1 MAKFTRRQWLKG
13 SLALGGVAAFAASYH
28 EVARKTVAGLLDGSA
43 GKLTLDPISANALPP
58 EGRVGPQWQ
67 ANPQQAVSM
76 TQCFGCWTLCGLRVR
91 VDTQQNKILR
101 IAGNP
106 YHPLSHDHH
115 FPYQLPLSEALQR
128 LGGEQGME
136 GRSTAC
142 ARGAT
147 LLEGVDSPYR
157 ITEPMK
163 RVGPRGSGKWQRISF
178 EQLVAEVTEGGDL
191 FGEGPVEGL
200 RAIRD
205 LVTPIDAKQ
214 PSLGPK
220 ANQLLVTNAG
230 DDGRDAFIQRFA
242 NQAFGTKN
250 LGSHGAYCGLAY
262 RAGSGA
268 LMGDLDKNAHV
279 KPDWDHLRFALFLGT
294 SPAQSGNPFKRQGR
308 QLANARQR
316 DDFNYVVVAPA
327 LPLTTTL
334 ANQHNRWVPVLPG
347 SDAALAMGMIRW
359 IIEQNRFNH
368 GYLSLPGESAMQ
380 AAGERSWTNASHL
393 VIMTPTHP
401 LCGQFLRASH
411 LSGESVAEGEESQVL
426 VQVTPDAALQPATST
441 LQAEL
446 FVTREV
452 TLHDGQ
458 SVQVQSGM
466 SCLQQAAARFSLSEY
481 SQQCGVPEATMIG
494 LAREFTAYQRQAAVI
509 SHGGMMGG
517 NGFYTTWA
525 VMMLNALIGNLNLK
539 GGVSVGGGK
548 FDGFAD
554 GPRYQLATFDG
565 MVKPK
570 GLPLSRSKQPYE
582 QSAEY
587 QQKIQQGQSGYPARG
602 PWYPF
607 VGGQLTEQLAPALAG
622 YPYPLKAW
630 ISHMT
635 NPLYGVAG
643 LRNLIEEKL
652 RDPRHLPLFIAID
665 AFMNET
671 TALADYIVP
680 DTHNFES
687 WGFSAPW
694 AGVLVKAS
702 TARWPV
708 VGSRTTRT
716 AQGEPVA
723 MESFL
728 IAVAKTLQLPGF
740 GANAMQDSAGNH
752 WPLERAEDYYLRA
765 AANIAYG
772 GEKPLPA
779 AADDELKLTGVDRLW
794 PALQRSLQADEQRRV
809 AYLLARGGRFA
820 PYEKSWNGDATGP
833 QWKKPLQIWNENVA
847 KHHHAIT
854 GERYSGCP
862 TWYPPRLADGSDVFQ
877 HYPAAEWPLRLM
889 SFKSHLM
896 SSSTA
901 MIERLRAVKP
911 TNLVAINP
919 VDASRYGIQQGDIVQ
934 LMTPGGQMEVQV
946 SLLDGVM
953 PGVVAIEHGYGHR
966 EMGARTH
973 LLDGEMMASDPR
985 IGQGSNLNDLGF
997 TDPTREI
1004 PNTWLDWVSGAA
1016 VRQGL
1021 PAKLALIR

>member
-1 MAKFTRRQWLKG
+1 MAKSTRRQWLKG
-13 SLALGGVAAFAASYH
+13 SLALGGVVAFGASYH
-28 EVARKTVAGLLDGSA
+28 AVARKTLAGLVDGSA
-43 GKLTLDPISANALPP
+43 GKLTLDPISGNALPT

-115 FPYQLPLSEALQR
+115 FPYQLPVGEALQR
-128 LGGEQGME
+128 LGGEQGMT

-205 LVTPIDAKQ
+205 LDTPIDAKR

-242 NQAFGTKN
+242 HQAFGTKN

-279 KPDWDHLRFALFLGT
+279 KPDWDNVRFALFLGT

-347 SDAALAMGMIRW
+347 TDAALAMGIICW
-359 IIEQNRFNH
+359 IIEQHRFNH
-368 GYLSLPGESAMQ
+368 AYLVIPGEMAMQ

-393 VIMTPTHP
+393 VITTETHP
-401 LCGQFLRASH
+401 LAGQFLRANM
-411 LSGESVAEGEESQVL
+411 LSGEPVAEGEESPVL
-426 VQVTPDAALQPATST
+426 AQAIDGALQPAAQM

-446 FVTREV
+446 FVTQDV

-458 SVQVQSGM
+458 KVQVQSGM
-466 SCLQQAAARFSLSEY
+466 TCLQQAAARFTLAEY
-481 SQQCGVPEATMIG
+481 SQQCGVPEATIIC

-525 VMMLNALIGNLNLK
+525 VMMLNAMIGNLNLK

-554 GPRYQLATFDG
+554 GPRYQLATFVG

-582 QSAEY
+582 KSEEY

-622 YPYPLKAW
+622 YPYRLKAW

-643 LRNLIEEKL
+643 LRNLIEERL
-652 RDPRHLPLFIAID
+652 QDPRQLPLFIAID

-708 VGSRTTRT
+708 VESRTART

-728 IAVAKTLQLPGF
+728 IAVAKAMKLPGF
-740 GANAMQDSAGNH
+740 GANAMQDSEGNS
-752 WPLERAEDYYLRA
+752 LSLDRAEDYYLRA

-779 AADDELKLTGVDRLW
+779 AVDDELRLTGVDRLW
-794 PALQRSLQADEQRRV
+794 PALQRSLYQDEQRRV

-877 HYPAAEWPLRLM
+877 HYPVTDWPLRLM

-901 MIERLRAVKP
+901 MIERLRAVKS

-919 VDASRYGIQQGDIVQ
+919 QDAQRNGIQHGDIVR

-966 EMGARTH
+966 EMGTRAHT
-973 LLDGEMMASDPR
+973 LDGVVMASDPR
-985 IGQGSNLNDLGF
+985 IGQGTNLNDLGF
-997 TDPTREI
+997 TDPTREV

-1021 PAKLALIR
+1021 PAKLQRIS

>member
-1 MAKFTRRQWLKG
+1 MAKSTRRQWLKG
-13 SLALGGVAAFAASYH
+13 SLALGGVVAFGASYH
-28 EVARKTVAGLLDGSA
+28 AVARKTLAGLVDGSA
-43 GKLTLDPISANALPP
+43 GKLTLDTISGNALPT

-115 FPYQLPLSEALQR
+115 FPYQLPIGEALQR
-128 LGGEQGME
+128 LGGEQGMT

-163 RVGPRGSGKWQRISF
+163 RAGPRGSGKWQRISF

-205 LVTPIDAKQ
+205 LDTPIDAKQ

-242 NQAFGTKN
+242 HQAFGTKN

-279 KPDWDHLRFALFLGT
+279 KPDWDNVRFALFLGT

-347 SDAALAMGMIRW
+347 TDAALAMGIIRW
-359 IIEQNRFNH
+359 IIEQQRFNH
-368 GYLSLPGESAMQ
+368 AYLAIPGEMAMQ

-393 VIMTPTHP
+393 VITTETHP
-401 LCGQFLRASH
+401 LAGQFLRANM
-411 LSGESVAEGEESQVL
+411 LSGEPVAEGEESPVL
-426 VQVTPDAALQPATST
+426 AQAIDGALQPAAQM

-446 FVTREV
+446 FVTQDV

-458 SVQVQSGM
+458 KVQVQSGM
-466 SCLQQAAARFSLSEY
+466 TCLQQAAARFTLAEY
-481 SQQCGVPEATMIG
+481 SQQCGVPEATIIC

-525 VMMLNALIGNLNLK
+525 VMMLNAMIGNLNLK

-554 GPRYQLATFDG
+554 GPRYQLATFVG

-582 QSAEY
+582 KSEEY

-622 YPYPLKAW
+622 YPYRLKAW

-643 LRNLIEEKL
+643 LRNLIEERL
-652 RDPRHLPLFIAID
+652 QDPRQLPLFIAID

-708 VGSRTTRT
+708 VESRTART

-728 IAVAKTLQLPGF
+728 IAVAKAMKLPGF
-740 GANAMQDSAGNH
+740 GANAMQDSEGNS
-752 WPLERAEDYYLRA
+752 LSLDRAEDYYLRA

-779 AADDELKLTGVDRLW
+779 AVDDELRLTGVDRLW
-794 PALQRSLQADEQRRV
+794 PALQRSLYQDEQRRV

-877 HYPAAEWPLRLM
+877 YYPVTDWPLRLM

-901 MIERLRAVKP
+901 MIERLRAVKS

-919 VDASRYGIQQGDIVQ
+919 QDAQRNGIQHGDIVR

-966 EMGARTH
+966 EMGTRAHT
-973 LLDGEMMASDPR
+973 LDGVVMASDPR
-985 IGQGSNLNDLGF
+985 IGQGTNLNDLGF
-997 TDPTREI
+997 TDPTREV

-1021 PAKLALIR
+1021 PAKLQRIS

>member
-1 MAKFTRRQWLKG
+1 MAKSTRRQWLKG
-13 SLALGGVAAFAASYH
+13 SLALGGVVAFGASYH
-28 EVARKTVAGLLDGSA
+28 AVARKTLAGLVDGSA
-43 GKLTLDPISANALPP
+43 GKLTLDPISGNALPT

-115 FPYQLPLSEALQR
+115 FPYQLPVGEALQR
-128 LGGEQGME
+128 LGGEQGMT

-163 RVGPRGSGKWQRISF
+163 RAGPRGSGKWQRISF

-205 LVTPIDAKQ
+205 LDTPIDAKQ

-242 NQAFGTKN
+242 HQAFGTKN

-279 KPDWDHLRFALFLGT
+279 KPDWDNVRFALFLGT

-347 SDAALAMGMIRW
+347 TDAALAMGIIRW
-359 IIEQNRFNH
+359 IIEQQRFNH
-368 GYLSLPGESAMQ
+368 AYLAIPGEMAMQ

-393 VIMTPTHP
+393 VITTETHP
-401 LCGQFLRASH
+401 LAGQFLRANM
-411 LSGESVAEGEESQVL
+411 LSGEPVAEGEESPVL
-426 VQVTPDAALQPATST
+426 AQAIDGALQPAAQM

-446 FVTREV
+446 FVTQDV

-458 SVQVQSGM
+458 KVQVQSGM
-466 SCLQQAAARFSLSEY
+466 TCLQQAAARFTLAEY
-481 SQQCGVPEATMIG
+481 SQQCGVPEATIIC

-525 VMMLNALIGNLNLK
+525 VMMLNAMIGNLNLK

-554 GPRYQLATFDG
+554 GPRYQLATFVG

-582 QSAEY
+582 KSEEY

-622 YPYPLKAW
+622 YPYRLKAW

-643 LRNLIEEKL
+643 LRNLIEERL
-652 RDPRHLPLFIAID
+652 QDPRQLPLFIAID

-708 VGSRTTRT
+708 VESRTART

-728 IAVAKTLQLPGF
+728 IAVAKAMKLPGF
-740 GANAMQDSAGNH
+740 GANAMQDSEGNS
-752 WPLERAEDYYLRA
+752 LSLDRAEDYYLRA

-779 AADDELKLTGVDRLW
+779 AVDDELRLTGVDRLW
-794 PALQRSLQADEQRRV
+794 PALQRSLYQDEQRRV

-877 HYPAAEWPLRLM
+877 YYPVTDWPLRLM

-901 MIERLRAVKP
+901 MIERLRAVKS

-919 VDASRYGIQQGDIVQ
+919 QDAQRNGIQHGDIVR

-966 EMGARTH
+966 EMGTRAHT
-973 LLDGEMMASDPR
+973 LDGVVMASDPR
-985 IGQGSNLNDLGF
+985 IGQGTNLNDLGF
-997 TDPTREI
+997 TDPTREV

-1021 PAKLALIR
+1021 PAKLQRIS

>member
-1 MAKFTRRQWLKG
+1 MAKSTRRQWLKG
-13 SLALGGVAAFAASYH
+13 SLALGGVVAFGASYH
-28 EVARKTVAGLLDGSA
+28 AVARKTLAGLVDGSA
-43 GKLTLDPISANALPP
+43 GKLTLDPISGNALPT

-115 FPYQLPLSEALQR
+115 FPYQLPVGEALQR
-128 LGGEQGME
+128 LGGEQGMT

-205 LVTPIDAKQ
+205 LDTPIDAKR

-242 NQAFGTKN
+242 HQAFGTKN

-279 KPDWDHLRFALFLGT
+279 KPDWDNVRFALFLGT

-347 SDAALAMGMIRW
+347 TDAALAMGIICW
-359 IIEQNRFNH
+359 IIEQHRFNH
-368 GYLSLPGESAMQ
+368 AYLVIPGEMAMQ

-393 VIMTPTHP
+393 VITTETHP
-401 LCGQFLRASH
+401 LAGQFLRANM
-411 LSGESVAEGEESQVL
+411 LSGEPVAEGEESPVL
-426 VQVTPDAALQPATST
+426 AQAIDGALQPAAQM

-446 FVTREV
+446 FVTQDV

-458 SVQVQSGM
+458 KVQVQSGM
-466 SCLQQAAARFSLSEY
+466 TCLQQAAARFTLAEY
-481 SQQCGVPEATMIG
+481 SQQCGVPEATIIC

-525 VMMLNALIGNLNLK
+525 VMMLNAMIGNLNLK

-554 GPRYQLATFDG
+554 GPRYQLATFAG

-582 QSAEY
+582 KSEEY

-622 YPYPLKAW
+622 YPYRLKAW

-643 LRNLIEEKL
+643 LRNLIEERL
-652 RDPRHLPLFIAID
+652 QDPRQLPLFIAID

-708 VGSRTTRT
+708 VESRTART

-728 IAVAKTLQLPGF
+728 IAVAKAMKLPGF
-740 GANAMQDSAGNH
+740 GANAMQDSEGNS
-752 WPLERAEDYYLRA
+752 LSLDRAEDYYLRA

-779 AADDELKLTGVDRLW
+779 AVDDELRLTGVDRLW
-794 PALQRSLQADEQRRV
+794 PALQRSLYQDEQRRV

-862 TWYPPRLADGSDVFQ
+862 TWYPSRLADGSDVFQ
-877 HYPAAEWPLRLM
+877 HYPVTDWPLRLM

-901 MIERLRAVKP
+901 MIERLRAVKS

-919 VDASRYGIQQGDIVQ
+919 QDAQRNGIQHGDIVR

-966 EMGARTH
+966 EMGTRAHT
-973 LLDGEMMASDPR
+973 LDGVVMASDPR
-985 IGQGSNLNDLGF
+985 IGQGTNLNDLGF
-997 TDPTREI
+997 TDPTREV

-1021 PAKLALIR
+1021 PAKLQRIS

>member
-1 MAKFTRRQWLKG
+1 MAKSTRRQWLKG
-13 SLALGGVAAFAASYH
+13 SLALGGVVAFGASYH
-28 EVARKTVAGLLDGSA
+28 AVARKTLTGLVDGSA
-43 GKLTLDPISANALPP
+43 GKLTLAPISGNALPT

-67 ANPQQAVSM
+67 ANSQQAVSM

-106 YHPLSHDHH
+106 YHP
-115 FPYQLPLSEALQR
+115 FPYQLPVGEALQR
-128 LGGEQGME
+128 LGGEQGMA

-205 LVTPIDAKQ
+205 LDTPIDAKQ

-279 KPDWDHLRFALFLGT
+279 KPDWDNVRFALFLGT

-347 SDAALAMGMIRW
+347 TDAALAMGIIRW
-359 IIEQNRFNH
+359 IIEQHRFNH
-368 GYLSLPGESAMQ
+368 AYLAIPGEMAMQ

-393 VIMTPTHP
+393 VITTETHP
-401 LCGQFLRASH
+401 LAGQFLRANM
-411 LSGESVAEGEESQVL
+411 LSGEAVAEGEESPVL
-426 VQVTPDAALQPATST
+426 AQAIDGTLQPADQM

-446 FVTREV
+446 FATQYV

-458 SVQVQSGM
+458 NVQVQSGM
-466 SCLQQAAARFSLSEY
+466 TCLQQAAARFTLAEY
-481 SQQCGVPEATMIG
+481 SQQCGVPEATVIG
-494 LAREFTAYQRQAAVI
+494 LAREFTDYQRQAAVI

-517 NGFYTTWA
+517 NGFYTTRA
-525 VMMLNALIGNLNLK
+525 VMMLNAMIGNLNLK

-554 GPRYQLATFDG
+554 GPCYQLATFVG
-565 MVKPK
+565 MVKTK

-582 QSAEY
+582 KSEEY

-643 LRNLIEEKL
+643 LRNLIEERL
-652 RDPRHLPLFIAID
+652 QDPRQLPLFIAID

-708 VGSRTTRT
+708 VDPRTART

-728 IAVAKTLQLPGF
+728 IAVAKAMKLPGF
-740 GANAMQDSAGNH
+740 GANAMQDSEGNS
-752 WPLERAEDYYLRA
+752 LSLDRAEDYYLRA

-779 AADDELKLTGVDRLW
+779 AVDDELRLTGVDRLW
-794 PALQRSLQADEQRRV
+794 PALQRSLYQDEQRRV

-877 HYPAAEWPLRLM
+877 HYPVTDWPLRLM

-901 MIERLRAVKP
+901 MIERLRAVKS

-919 VDASRYGIQQGDIVQ
+919 QDAQRNGIQHGDIVR

-966 EMGARTH
+966 EMGTRAHT
-973 LLDGEMMASDPR
+973 LDGIVMASDPR
-985 IGQGSNLNDLGF
+985 IGQGTNLNDLGF
-997 TDPTREI
+997 TDPTREVS
-1004 PNTWLDWVSGAA
+1004 NTWLDWVSGAA

-1021 PAKLALIR
+1021 PAKLQRIS

>member
-1 MAKFTRRQWLKG
+1 MAKSTRRQWLKG
-13 SLALGGVAAFAASYH
+13 SLALGGVVAFGASYH
-28 EVARKTVAGLLDGSA
+28 AVARKTLAGLVDGSA
-43 GKLTLDPISANALPP
+43 GKLTLDPISGNALPT

-67 ANPQQAVSM
+67 ANLQQAVSM

-115 FPYQLPLSEALQR
+115 FPYQLPVGEALQR
-128 LGGEQGME
+128 LGGEQGMT

-205 LVTPIDAKQ
+205 LDTPIDAKQ

-242 NQAFGTKN
+242 HQAFGTKN

-279 KPDWDHLRFALFLGT
+279 KPDWDNVRFALFLGT

-347 SDAALAMGMIRW
+347 TDAALAMGIIRW
-359 IIEQNRFNH
+359 IIEQHRFNH
-368 GYLSLPGESAMQ
+368 AYLAIPGGMAMQ

-393 VIMTPTHP
+393 VITTETHP
-401 LCGQFLRASH
+401 LAGQFLRANM
-411 LSGESVAEGEESQVL
+411 LSGEPVAEGEESPVL
-426 VQVTPDAALQPATST
+426 AQAIDGALHPAAQM

-446 FVTREV
+446 FVTQDV

-458 SVQVQSGM
+458 KVQVQSGM
-466 SCLQQAAARFSLSEY
+466 TCLQQAAARFTLAEY
-481 SQQCGVPEATMIG
+481 SQQCGVPEATIIG

-525 VMMLNALIGNLNLK
+525 VMMLNAMIGNLNLK

-554 GPRYQLATFDG
+554 GPRYQLATFAG

-582 QSAEY
+582 KSEEY

-622 YPYPLKAW
+622 YPYRLKAW

-643 LRNLIEEKL
+643 LRNLIEERL
-652 RDPRHLPLFIAID
+652 QDPRQLPLFIAID

-708 VGSRTTRT
+708 VESRTART

-728 IAVAKTLQLPGF
+728 IAVAKAMKLPGF
-740 GANAMQDSAGNH
+740 GANAMQDSEGNS
-752 WPLERAEDYYLRA
+752 LSLDRAEDYYLRV

-779 AADDELKLTGVDRLW
+779 AVDDELRLTGVDRLW
-794 PALQRSLQADEQRRV
+794 PALQRSLYQDEQRRV

-877 HYPAAEWPLRLM
+877 HYPVTDWPLRLM

-901 MIERLRAVKP
+901 MIERLRAVKS

-919 VDASRYGIQQGDIVQ
+919 QDAQRNGIQHGDIVR

-966 EMGARTH
+966 EMGTRAHT
-973 LLDGEMMASDPR
+973 LDGAVMASDPR
-985 IGQGSNLNDLGF
+985 IGQGTNLNDLGF
-997 TDPTREI
+997 TDPTREV
-1004 PNTWLDWVSGAA
+1004 PNTWLDWVSGSA

-1021 PAKLALIR
+1021 PAKLQRIS

>member
-1 MAKFTRRQWLKG
+1 MAKTTRRQWLKG
-13 SLALGGVAAFAASYH
+13 GLALGGLVAFGAGYH
-28 EVARKTVAGLLDGSA
+28 DVVRKTLIGLRDGSA
-43 GKLTLDPISANALPP
+43 GKLTRDPISGNSLTP
-58 EGRVGPQWQ
+58 EGHAGQEWQ
-67 ANPQQAVSM
+67 ATPHQAVSM

-91 VDTQQNKILR
+91 VDTQQNRILR

-115 FPYQLPLSEALQR
+115 FPYGLPVSEALR
-128 LGGEQGME
+128 RMGGEQGLAD
-136 GRSTAC
+136 RSTAC

-147 LLEGVDSPYR
+147 LLEGVTSPYR
-157 ITEPMK
+157 VLEPMK
-163 RVGPRGSGKWQRISF
+163 RVGARGEGKWQRISF
-178 EQLVAEVTEGGDL
+178 EQLVKEVTEGGDL
-191 FGEGPVEGL
+191 FGEGHVDGL

-205 LVTPIDAKQ
+205 LETPIDPAQ

-220 ANQLLVTNAG
+220 ANQLLMTNAG

-242 NQAFGTKN
+242 AKAFGTKN

-279 KPDWDHLRFALFLGT
+279 KPDWDNVRFALFLGT

-347 SDAALAMGMIRW
+347 SDSALVMGMIRW
-359 IIEQNRFNH
+359 IIEQERFNAP
-368 GYLSLPGESAMQ
+368 YLKVPGEAAMT
-380 AAGERSWTNASHL
+380 AAGERSWTNATHL
-393 VIMTPTHP
+393 VIVSPQHP
-401 LCGQFLRASH
+401 LAGQFLRATH
-411 LSGESVAEGEESQVL
+411 LNGEILAKGEESPVL
-426 VQVTPDAALQPATST
+426 VAQSDGALVAAPAAMDAALYVSQS
-441 LQAEL
+441 
-446 FVTREV
+446 V
-452 TLHDGQ
+452 TLADGQ
-458 SVQVQSGM
+458 QVEVQSGL
-466 SCLQQAAARFSLSEY
+466 SLLREAANRFTLEEY
-481 SQQCGVPEATMIG
+481 SQQCGVPVATISG
-494 LAREFTAYQRQAAVI
+494 LAKEFTAYQRQAAVI
-509 SHGGMMGG
+509 SHGGMMSG

-554 GPRYQLATFDG
+554 GPRYQLASFPG
-565 MVKPK
+565 QVKSR
-570 GLPLSRSKQPYE
+570 GLSLSRSKQPYE
-582 QSAEY
+582 KSEEY
-587 QQKIQQGQSGYPARG
+587 QKKLAIGEPPYPAKG

-607 VGGQLTEQLAPALAG
+607 VGGQLTEQLAPALSG

-643 LRNLIEEKL
+643 LRGLVEDKL
-652 RDPRHLPLFIAID
+652 KDPKQLPLFIAID
-665 AFMNET
+665 AFINET

-694 AGVLVKAS
+694 AGVWVKAS

-708 VGSRTTRT
+708 VESRTART
-716 AQGEPVA
+716 ADGQAVA

-728 IAVAKTLQLPGF
+728 IAVAKALALPGF
-740 GANAMQDSAGNH
+740 GENAMQDAQGMGL
-752 WPLERAEDYYLRA
+752 PLDRAEDFYLRA
-765 AANIAYG
+765 AANIAYL
-772 GEKPLPA
+772 GENPVPA
-779 AADDELKLTGVDRLW
+779 AQLDELQLTGVARLL
-794 PALQRSLQADEQRRV
+794 PEIQRSLSPDEQMRV

-833 QWKKPLQIWNENVA
+833 QWKKPLHIWNENVA
-847 KHHHAIT
+847 KHRHAMT

-862 TWYPPRLADGSDVFQ
+862 TFYPPRLADGSSIHQ
-877 HYPAAEWPLRLM
+877 HYPAQNWPFKLM

-896 SSSTA
+896 SSSTP
-901 MIERLRAVKP
+901 MIERLRAVKAS
-911 TNLVAINP
+911 NLVAINP
-919 VDASRYGIQQGDIVQ
+919 QDAKAQGVAHGDWVK
-934 LMTPGGQMEVQV
+934 LETPGGSMKAQLSV
-946 SLLDGVM
+946 LDGVM
-953 PGVVAIEHGYGHR
+953 PGVIAIEHGYGHR
-966 EMGARTH
+966 EMGANLH
-973 LLDGEMMASDPR
+973 QLDGVEMASDSR
-985 IGQGSNLNDLGF
+985 IGAGVNLNDLGF
-997 TDPTREI
+997 TDPTREV

-1021 PAKLALIR
+1021 PAKLTRLG

>member
-1 MAKFTRRQWLKG
+1 
-13 SLALGGVAAFAASYH
+13 
-28 EVARKTVAGLLDGSA
+28 
-43 GKLTLDPISANALPP
+43 
-58 EGRVGPQWQ
+58 
-67 ANPQQAVSM
+67 
-76 TQCFGCWTLCGLRVR
+76 
-91 VDTQQNKILR
+91 
-101 IAGNP
+101 
-106 YHPLSHDHH
+106 
-115 FPYQLPLSEALQR
+115 
-128 LGGEQGME
+128 
-136 GRSTAC
+136 
-142 ARGAT
+142 
-147 LLEGVDSPYR
+147 
-157 ITEPMK
+157 
-163 RVGPRGSGKWQRISF
+163 
-178 EQLVAEVTEGGDL
+178 
-191 FGEGPVEGL
+191 GPVEGL

-205 LVTPIDAKQ
+205 LDTPIDAKQ

-230 DDGRDAFIQRFA
+230 DDGRDTFIQRFA
-242 NQAFGTKN
+242 HQAFGTKN

-279 KPDWDHLRFALFLGT
+279 KPDWDNVRFALFLGT

-347 SDAALAMGMIRW
+347 TDAALAMGIIRW
-359 IIEQNRFNH
+359 IIEQHRFNH
-368 GYLSLPGESAMQ
+368 AYLAIPGEMAMQ

-393 VIMTPTHP
+393 VITTETHP
-401 LCGQFLRASH
+401 LAGQFLRANM
-411 LSGESVAEGEESQVL
+411 LSGEAVAEGEESPVL
-426 VQVTPDAALQPATST
+426 AQAIDGTLQPADQM

-446 FVTREV
+446 FATQDVI
-452 TLHDGQ
+452 LHDGQ
-458 SVQVQSGM
+458 NVQVQSGM
-466 SCLQQAAARFSLSEY
+466 TCLQQAAARFTLAEY
-481 SQQCGVPEATMIG
+481 SQQCGVPEATVIG
-494 LAREFTAYQRQAAVI
+494 LAREFTDYQRQAAVI

-525 VMMLNALIGNLNLK
+525 VMMLNAMIGNLNLK

-554 GPRYQLATFDG
+554 GPCYQLATFVG

-582 QSAEY
+582 KSEEY

-643 LRNLIEEKL
+643 LRNLIEERL
-652 RDPRHLPLFIAID
+652 QDPRQLPLFIAID

-687 WGFSAPW
+687 WGVSAPW

-708 VGSRTTRT
+708 VGPRTART

-728 IAVAKTLQLPGF
+728 IAVAKAMKLPGF
-740 GANAMQDSAGNH
+740 GANAMQDSEGNS
-752 WPLERAEDYYLRA
+752 LSLDRAEDYYLRA

-779 AADDELKLTGVDRLW
+779 AVDDELRLTGVDRLW
-794 PALQRSLQADEQRRV
+794 PALQRSLYQDEQRRV

-877 HYPAAEWPLRLM
+877 HYPVTDWPLRLM

-901 MIERLRAVKP
+901 MIERLRAVKS

-919 VDASRYGIQQGDIVQ
+919 QDAQRNGIQHGDIVR

-966 EMGARTH
+966 EMGTRAHT
-973 LLDGEMMASDPR
+973 LDGIVMASDPR
-985 IGQGSNLNDLGF
+985 IGQGTNLNDLGF
-997 TDPTREI
+997 TDPTREV

-1021 PAKLALIR
+1021 PAKLQRIS

>member
-1 MAKFTRRQWLKG
+1 MAKSTRRQWLKG
-13 SLALGGVAAFAASYH
+13 SLALGGVVAFGASYH
-28 EVARKTVAGLLDGSA
+28 AVARKTLAGLVDGSA
-43 GKLTLDPISANALPP
+43 GKLTLDPISGNALPT

-67 ANPQQAVSM
+67 ANLQQAVSM

-115 FPYQLPLSEALQR
+115 FPYQLPVGEALQR
-128 LGGEQGME
+128 LGGEQGMT

-205 LVTPIDAKQ
+205 LDTPIDAKQ

-279 KPDWDHLRFALFLGT
+279 KPDWDNVRFALFLGT

-347 SDAALAMGMIRW
+347 TDAALAMGIIRW
-359 IIEQNRFNH
+359 IIEQHRFNH
-368 GYLSLPGESAMQ
+368 AYLAIPGEMAMQ

-393 VIMTPTHP
+393 VITTETHP
-401 LCGQFLRASH
+401 LAGQFLRANM
-411 LSGESVAEGEESQVL
+411 LSGESVVEGEESLVL
-426 VQVTPDAALQPATST
+426 AQAIDGTLQPAAQM

-446 FVTREV
+446 FVTQDV

-458 SVQVQSGM
+458 KVQVQSGM
-466 SCLQQAAARFSLSEY
+466 TCLQQAAARFTLAEY
-481 SQQCGVPEATMIG
+481 SQQCSVPEATIIG

-525 VMMLNALIGNLNLK
+525 VMMLNAMIGNLNLK

-554 GPRYQLATFDG
+554 GPRYQLATFVG

-582 QSAEY
+582 KSEEY

-622 YPYPLKAW
+622 YPYRLKAW

-643 LRNLIEEKL
+643 LRNLIEERL
-652 RDPRHLPLFIAID
+652 QDPHQLPLFIAID

-708 VGSRTTRT
+708 VESRTART

-728 IAVAKTLQLPGF
+728 IAVAKAMKLPGF
-740 GANAMQDSAGNH
+740 GANAMQDSEGNS
-752 WPLERAEDYYLRA
+752 LSLDRAEDYYLRA

-779 AADDELKLTGVDRLW
+779 AVDDELRLTGVDRLW
-794 PALQRSLQADEQRRV
+794 PALQRSLYQDEQRRV

-877 HYPAAEWPLRLM
+877 HYPVTDWPLRLM

-901 MIERLRAVKP
+901 MIERLRAVKS

-919 VDASRYGIQQGDIVQ
+919 QDAQRNGIQHGDIVR

-966 EMGARTH
+966 EMGTRAHT
-973 LLDGEMMASDPR
+973 LDGIVMASDPR
-985 IGQGSNLNDLGF
+985 IGQGTNLNDLGF
-997 TDPTREI
+997 TDPTREV

-1021 PAKLALIR
+1021 PAKLQRIS

>member
-1 MAKFTRRQWLKG
+1 
-13 SLALGGVAAFAASYH
+13 
-28 EVARKTVAGLLDGSA
+28 
-43 GKLTLDPISANALPP
+43 
-58 EGRVGPQWQ
+58 
-67 ANPQQAVSM
+67 
-76 TQCFGCWTLCGLRVR
+76 RVR

-115 FPYQLPLSEALQR
+115 FPYQLPVGEALQR
-128 LGGEQGME
+128 LGGEQGMT

-205 LVTPIDAKQ
+205 LDTPIDAKR

-242 NQAFGTKN
+242 HQAFGTKN

-279 KPDWDHLRFALFLGT
+279 KPDWDNVRFALFLGT

-347 SDAALAMGMIRW
+347 TDAALAMGIICW
-359 IIEQNRFNH
+359 IIEQHRFNH
-368 GYLSLPGESAMQ
+368 AYLVIPGEMAMQ

-393 VIMTPTHP
+393 VITTETHP
-401 LCGQFLRASH
+401 LAGQFLRANM
-411 LSGESVAEGEESQVL
+411 LSGEPVAEGEESPVL
-426 VQVTPDAALQPATST
+426 AQAIDGALQPAAQM

-446 FVTREV
+446 FVTQDV

-458 SVQVQSGM
+458 KVQVQSGM
-466 SCLQQAAARFSLSEY
+466 TCLQQAAARFTLAEY
-481 SQQCGVPEATMIG
+481 SQQCGVPEATIIC

-525 VMMLNALIGNLNLK
+525 VMMLNAMIGNLNLK

-554 GPRYQLATFDG
+554 GPRYQLATFAG

-582 QSAEY
+582 KSEEY

-622 YPYPLKAW
+622 YPYRLKAW

-643 LRNLIEEKL
+643 LRNLIEERL
-652 RDPRHLPLFIAID
+652 QDPRQLPLFIAID

-708 VGSRTTRT
+708 VESRTART

-728 IAVAKTLQLPGF
+728 IAVAKAMKLPGF
-740 GANAMQDSAGNH
+740 GANAMQDSEGNS
-752 WPLERAEDYYLRA
+752 LSLDRAEDYYLRA

-779 AADDELKLTGVDRLW
+779 AVDDELRLTGVDRLW
-794 PALQRSLQADEQRRV
+794 PALQRSLYQDEQRRV

-862 TWYPPRLADGSDVFQ
+862 TWYPSRLADGSDVFQ
-877 HYPAAEWPLRLM
+877 HYPVTDWPLRLM

-901 MIERLRAVKP
+901 MIERLRAVKS

-919 VDASRYGIQQGDIVQ
+919 QDAQRNGIQHGDIVR

-966 EMGARTH
+966 EMGTRAHT
-973 LLDGEMMASDPR
+973 LDGVVMASDPR
-985 IGQGSNLNDLGF
+985 IGQGTNLNDLGF
-997 TDPTREI
+997 TDPTREV

-1021 PAKLALIR
+1021 PAKLQRIS

>member
-1 MAKFTRRQWLKG
+1 
-13 SLALGGVAAFAASYH
+13 
-28 EVARKTVAGLLDGSA
+28 
-43 GKLTLDPISANALPP
+43 
-58 EGRVGPQWQ
+58 
-67 ANPQQAVSM
+67 
-76 TQCFGCWTLCGLRVR
+76 
-91 VDTQQNKILR
+91 
-101 IAGNP
+101 
-106 YHPLSHDHH
+106 
-115 FPYQLPLSEALQR
+115 
-128 LGGEQGME
+128 
-136 GRSTAC
+136 
-142 ARGAT
+142 
-147 LLEGVDSPYR
+147 
-157 ITEPMK
+157 
-163 RVGPRGSGKWQRISF
+163 
-178 EQLVAEVTEGGDL
+178 
-191 FGEGPVEGL
+191 
-200 RAIRD
+200 
-205 LVTPIDAKQ
+205 
-214 PSLGPK
+214 
-220 ANQLLVTNAG
+220 
-230 DDGRDAFIQRFA
+230 
-242 NQAFGTKN
+242 
-250 LGSHGAYCGLAY
+250 
-262 RAGSGA
+262 
-268 LMGDLDKNAHV
+268 
-279 KPDWDHLRFALFLGT
+279 
-294 SPAQSGNPFKRQGR
+294 
-308 QLANARQR
+308 
-316 DDFNYVVVAPA
+316 
-327 LPLTTTL
+327 
-334 ANQHNRWVPVLPG
+334 
-347 SDAALAMGMIRW
+347 
-359 IIEQNRFNH
+359 
-368 GYLSLPGESAMQ
+368 
-380 AAGERSWTNASHL
+380 
-393 VIMTPTHP
+393 
-401 LCGQFLRASH
+401 
-411 LSGESVAEGEESQVL
+411 
-426 VQVTPDAALQPATST
+426 
-441 LQAEL
+441 
-446 FVTREV
+446 
-452 TLHDGQ
+452 
-458 SVQVQSGM
+458 
-466 SCLQQAAARFSLSEY
+466 
-481 SQQCGVPEATMIG
+481 
-494 LAREFTAYQRQAAVI
+494 
-509 SHGGMMGG
+509 
-517 NGFYTTWA
+517 
-525 VMMLNALIGNLNLK
+525 MMLNAMIGNLNLK

-554 GPRYQLATFDG
+554 GPCYQLATFVG

-582 QSAEY
+582 KSEEY

-643 LRNLIEEKL
+643 LRNLIEERL
-652 RDPRHLPLFIAID
+652 QDPRQLPLFIAID

-687 WGFSAPW
+687 WGVSAPW

-708 VGSRTTRT
+708 VGPRTART

-728 IAVAKTLQLPGF
+728 IAVAKAMKLPGF
-740 GANAMQDSAGNH
+740 GANAMQDSEGNS
-752 WPLERAEDYYLRA
+752 LSLDRAEDYYLRA

-779 AADDELKLTGVDRLW
+779 AVDDELRLTGVDRLW
-794 PALQRSLQADEQRRV
+794 PALQRSLYQDEQRRV

-877 HYPAAEWPLRLM
+877 HYPVTDWPLRLM

-901 MIERLRAVKP
+901 MIERLRAVKS

-919 VDASRYGIQQGDIVQ
+919 QDAQRNGIQHGDIVR

-966 EMGARTH
+966 EMGTRAHT
-973 LLDGEMMASDPR
+973 LDGIVMASDPR
-985 IGQGSNLNDLGF
+985 IGQGTNLNDLGF
-997 TDPTREI
+997 TDPTREV

-1021 PAKLALIR
+1021 PAKLQRIS

>member
-1 MAKFTRRQWLKG
+1 M
-13 SLALGGVAAFAASYH
+13 
-28 EVARKTVAGLLDGSA
+28 
-43 GKLTLDPISANALPP
+43 
-58 EGRVGPQWQ
+58 
-67 ANPQQAVSM
+67 
-76 TQCFGCWTLCGLRVR
+76 
-91 VDTQQNKILR
+91 
-101 IAGNP
+101 
-106 YHPLSHDHH
+106 
-115 FPYQLPLSEALQR
+115 
-128 LGGEQGME
+128 
-136 GRSTAC
+136 
-142 ARGAT
+142 
-147 LLEGVDSPYR
+147 
-157 ITEPMK
+157 
-163 RVGPRGSGKWQRISF
+163 
-178 EQLVAEVTEGGDL
+178 
-191 FGEGPVEGL
+191 
-200 RAIRD
+200 
-205 LVTPIDAKQ
+205 
-214 PSLGPK
+214 
-220 ANQLLVTNAG
+220 LVTNAG
-230 DDGRDAFIQRFA
+230 DDGRDTFIQRFA
-242 NQAFGTKN
+242 HQAFGTKN

-279 KPDWDHLRFALFLGT
+279 KPDWDNVRFALFLGT

-347 SDAALAMGMIRW
+347 TDAALAMGIIRW
-359 IIEQNRFNH
+359 IIEQHRFNH
-368 GYLSLPGESAMQ
+368 AYLAIPGEMAMQ

-393 VIMTPTHP
+393 VITTETHP
-401 LCGQFLRASH
+401 LAGQFLRANM
-411 LSGESVAEGEESQVL
+411 LSGEAVAEGEESPVL
-426 VQVTPDAALQPATST
+426 AQAIDGTLQPADQM

-446 FVTREV
+446 FATQDVI
-452 TLHDGQ
+452 LHDGQ
-458 SVQVQSGM
+458 NVQVQSGM
-466 SCLQQAAARFSLSEY
+466 TCLQQAAARFTLAEY
-481 SQQCGVPEATMIG
+481 SQQCGVPEATVIG
-494 LAREFTAYQRQAAVI
+494 LAREFTDYQRQAAVI

-525 VMMLNALIGNLNLK
+525 VMMLNAMIGNLNLK

-554 GPRYQLATFDG
+554 GPCYQLATFVG

-582 QSAEY
+582 KSEEY

-643 LRNLIEEKL
+643 LRNLIEERL
-652 RDPRHLPLFIAID
+652 QDPRQLPLFIAID

-687 WGFSAPW
+687 WGVSAPW

-708 VGSRTTRT
+708 VGPRTART

-728 IAVAKTLQLPGF
+728 IAVAKAMKLPGF
-740 GANAMQDSAGNH
+740 GANAMQDSEGNS
-752 WPLERAEDYYLRA
+752 LSLDRAEDYYLRA

-779 AADDELKLTGVDRLW
+779 AVDDELRLTGVDRLW
-794 PALQRSLQADEQRRV
+794 PALQRSLYQDEQRRV

-877 HYPAAEWPLRLM
+877 HYPVTDWPLRLM

-901 MIERLRAVKP
+901 MIERLRAVKS

-919 VDASRYGIQQGDIVQ
+919 QDAQRNGIQHGDIVR

-966 EMGARTH
+966 EMGTRAHT
-973 LLDGEMMASDPR
+973 LDGIVMASDPR
-985 IGQGSNLNDLGF
+985 IGQGTNLNDLGF
-997 TDPTREI
+997 TDPTREV

-1021 PAKLALIR
+1021 PAKLQRIS

>member
-1 MAKFTRRQWLKG
+1 MAKSTRRQWLKG
-13 SLALGGVAAFAASYH
+13 SLVLGCVLAFGASYH
-28 EVARKTVAGLLDGSA
+28 AVARKTLAGLVDGSA
-43 GKLTLDPISANALPP
+43 GKLTRDPISGNALPT
-58 EGRVGPQWQ
+58 EGRVGSHWQ

-91 VDTQQNKILR
+91 IDTQQNKILR

-115 FPYQLPLSEALQR
+115 FPYQLPVGEALQR
-128 LGGEQGME
+128 LGGEQGMT

-147 LLEGVDSPYR
+147 LLEGVESPYR

-205 LVTPIDAKQ
+205 LDTPIDAKQ

-230 DDGRDAFIQRFA
+230 DDGRDTFIKRFA
-242 NQAFGTKN
+242 HQAFGTKN

-279 KPDWDHLRFALFLGT
+279 KPDWDNVRFALFLGT

-347 SDAALAMGMIRW
+347 TDAALAMGIICW
-359 IIEQNRFNH
+359 IIEQHRFNH
-368 GYLSLPGESAMQ
+368 AYLAIPGEMAMQ

-393 VIMTPTHP
+393 VITTEAHP
-401 LCGQFLRASH
+401 LAGQFLRADM
-411 LSGESVAEGEESQVL
+411 LSGEPVAEGEESPVL
-426 VQVTPDAALQPATST
+426 AKAIDGTLQPAAQM

-446 FVTREV
+446 FVTEDV

-458 SVQVQSGM
+458 NVQVQSGM
-466 SCLQQAAARFSLSEY
+466 TCLQQAAARFTLAEY
-481 SQQCGVPEATMIG
+481 SQQCGVPEATIIG
-494 LAREFTAYQRQAAVI
+494 LAREFTVYQRQAAVI

-525 VMMLNALIGNLNLK
+525 VMMLNAMIGNLNLK

-554 GPRYQLATFDG
+554 GPRYQLATFAG

-582 QSAEY
+582 KSEEY

-602 PWYPF
+602 P
-607 VGGQLTEQLAPALAG
+607 
-622 YPYPLKAW
+622 
-630 ISHMT
+630 
-635 NPLYGVAG
+635 LYGVAG
-643 LRNLIEEKL
+643 LRNLIEERL
-652 RDPRHLPLFIAID
+652 QDPGQLPLFIAID

-708 VGSRTTRT
+708 VEPRTART

-728 IAVAKTLQLPGF
+728 IAVAKAMKLPGF
-740 GANAMQDSAGNH
+740 GANAMQDSEGNS
-752 WPLERAEDYYLRA
+752 LSLDRAEDYYLRA

-779 AADDELKLTGVDRLW
+779 AADDELRLTGVDRLW
-794 PALQRSLQADEQRRV
+794 PALQHSLYQDEQRRV

-820 PYEKSWNGDATGP
+820 PYEKSWNGNATGP

-862 TWYPPRLADGSDVFQ
+862 TWYPPRLADGSDVFE
-877 HYPAAEWPLRLM
+877 HYPVTDWPLRLM

-901 MIERLRAVKP
+901 MIERLRAVKS

-919 VDASRYGIQQGDIVQ
+919 QDAQRNGIQHGDIVQ

-966 EMGARTH
+966 EMGARAHT
-973 LLDGEMMASDPR
+973 LDGVVMASDPR
-985 IGQGSNLNDLGF
+985 IGQGTNLNDLGF
-997 TDPTREI
+997 TDPTREV

-1021 PAKLALIR
+1021 PAKLQRIS

>member
-1 MAKFTRRQWLKG
+1 MAKSTRRQWLKG
-13 SLALGGVAAFAASYH
+13 SLALGGVVAFGASYH
-28 EVARKTVAGLLDGSA
+28 AVARKTLAGLVDGSA
-43 GKLTLDPISANALPP
+43 GKLTLDPISGNALPT

-115 FPYQLPLSEALQR
+115 FPYQLPVGEALQR
-128 LGGEQGME
+128 LGGEQGMT

-205 LVTPIDAKQ
+205 LDTPIDAKQ

-242 NQAFGTKN
+242 HQAFGTKN

-279 KPDWDHLRFALFLGT
+279 KPDWDNVRFALFLGT

-347 SDAALAMGMIRW
+347 TDAALAMGIIRW
-359 IIEQNRFNH
+359 IIEQQRFNH
-368 GYLSLPGESAMQ
+368 AYLAIPGEMAMQ

-393 VIMTPTHP
+393 VITTETHP
-401 LCGQFLRASH
+401 LAGQFLRANM
-411 LSGESVAEGEESQVL
+411 LSGEPVAEGEESPVL
-426 VQVTPDAALQPATST
+426 AQAIDGALQPAAQM

-446 FVTREV
+446 FVTQDV

-458 SVQVQSGM
+458 KVQVQSGM
-466 SCLQQAAARFSLSEY
+466 TCLQQAAARFTLAEY
-481 SQQCGVPEATMIG
+481 SQQCGVPEATIIC

-525 VMMLNALIGNLNLK
+525 VMMLNAMIGNLNLK

-554 GPRYQLATFDG
+554 GPRYQLATFVG

-582 QSAEY
+582 KSEEY

-622 YPYPLKAW
+622 YPYRLKAW

-643 LRNLIEEKL
+643 LRNLIEERL
-652 RDPRHLPLFIAID
+652 QDPRQLPLFIAID

-708 VGSRTTRT
+708 VESRTART

-728 IAVAKTLQLPGF
+728 IAVAKAMKLPGF
-740 GANAMQDSAGNH
+740 GANAMQDSEGNS
-752 WPLERAEDYYLRA
+752 LSLDRAEDYYLRA

-779 AADDELKLTGVDRLW
+779 AVDDELRLTGVDRLW
-794 PALQRSLQADEQRRV
+794 PALQRSLYQDEQRRV

-862 TWYPPRLADGSDVFQ
+862 TWYPSRLADGSDVFQ
-877 HYPAAEWPLRLM
+877 HYPVTDWPLRLM

-901 MIERLRAVKP
+901 MIERLRAVKS

-919 VDASRYGIQQGDIVQ
+919 QDAQRNGIQHGDIVR

-966 EMGARTH
+966 EMGTRAHT
-973 LLDGEMMASDPR
+973 LDGVVMASDPR
-985 IGQGSNLNDLGF
+985 IGQGTNLNDLGF
-997 TDPTREI
+997 TDPTREV

-1021 PAKLALIR
+1021 PAKLQRIS

>member
-1 MAKFTRRQWLKG
+1 MAKSTRRQWLKG
-13 SLALGGVAAFAASYH
+13 SLALGGVVAFGASYH
-28 EVARKTVAGLLDGSA
+28 AVARKTLAGLVDGSA
-43 GKLTLDPISANALPP
+43 GKLTLDPISGNALPT

-115 FPYQLPLSEALQR
+115 FPYQLPIGEAMQR
-128 LGGEQGME
+128 LGGEQGMT

-205 LVTPIDAKQ
+205 LDTPIDAKQ

-242 NQAFGTKN
+242 HQAFGTKN

-279 KPDWDHLRFALFLGT
+279 KPDWDNVRFALFLGT

-347 SDAALAMGMIRW
+347 TDAALAMGIICW
-359 IIEQNRFNH
+359 IIEQHRFNH
-368 GYLSLPGESAMQ
+368 AYLVIPGEMAMQ

-393 VIMTPTHP
+393 VITTETHP
-401 LCGQFLRASH
+401 LAGQFLRANM
-411 LSGESVAEGEESQVL
+411 LSGEPVAEGEESPVL
-426 VQVTPDAALQPATST
+426 AQAIDGALQPAAQM

-446 FVTREV
+446 FVTQDV

-458 SVQVQSGM
+458 KVQVQSGM
-466 SCLQQAAARFSLSEY
+466 TCLQQAAARFTLAEY
-481 SQQCGVPEATMIG
+481 SQQCGVPEATIIC

-525 VMMLNALIGNLNLK
+525 VMMLNAMIGNLNLK

-554 GPRYQLATFDG
+554 GPRYQLATFVG

-582 QSAEY
+582 KSEEY

-622 YPYPLKAW
+622 YPYRLKAW

-643 LRNLIEEKL
+643 LRNLIEERL
-652 RDPRHLPLFIAID
+652 QDPRQLPLFIAID

-708 VGSRTTRT
+708 VEPRTART

-728 IAVAKTLQLPGF
+728 IAVAKAMKLPGF
-740 GANAMQDSAGNH
+740 GANAMQDSEGNS
-752 WPLERAEDYYLRA
+752 LSLDRAEDYYLRA

-779 AADDELKLTGVDRLW
+779 AVDDELRLTGVDRLW
-794 PALQRSLQADEQRRV
+794 PALQRSLYQDEQRRV

-877 HYPAAEWPLRLM
+877 HYPVTDWPLRLM

-901 MIERLRAVKP
+901 MIERLRAIKS

-919 VDASRYGIQQGDIVQ
+919 QDAQRNGIQHGDIVR

-966 EMGARTH
+966 EMGTRAHT
-973 LLDGEMMASDPR
+973 LDGVVMASDPR
-985 IGQGSNLNDLGF
+985 IGQGTNLNDLGF
-997 TDPTREI
+997 TDPTREV

-1021 PAKLALIR
+1021 PAKLQRIS

>member
-1 MAKFTRRQWLKG
+1 
-13 SLALGGVAAFAASYH
+13 
-28 EVARKTVAGLLDGSA
+28 
-43 GKLTLDPISANALPP
+43 
-58 EGRVGPQWQ
+58 
-67 ANPQQAVSM
+67 
-76 TQCFGCWTLCGLRVR
+76 
-91 VDTQQNKILR
+91 
-101 IAGNP
+101 
-106 YHPLSHDHH
+106 
-115 FPYQLPLSEALQR
+115 
-128 LGGEQGME
+128 
-136 GRSTAC
+136 
-142 ARGAT
+142 
-147 LLEGVDSPYR
+147 
-157 ITEPMK
+157 
-163 RVGPRGSGKWQRISF
+163 
-178 EQLVAEVTEGGDL
+178 
-191 FGEGPVEGL
+191 
-200 RAIRD
+200 
-205 LVTPIDAKQ
+205 
-214 PSLGPK
+214 
-220 ANQLLVTNAG
+220 
-230 DDGRDAFIQRFA
+230 
-242 NQAFGTKN
+242 
-250 LGSHGAYCGLAY
+250 
-262 RAGSGA
+262 
-268 LMGDLDKNAHV
+268 
-279 KPDWDHLRFALFLGT
+279 
-294 SPAQSGNPFKRQGR
+294 
-308 QLANARQR
+308 
-316 DDFNYVVVAPA
+316 
-327 LPLTTTL
+327 
-334 ANQHNRWVPVLPG
+334 
-347 SDAALAMGMIRW
+347 
-359 IIEQNRFNH
+359 
-368 GYLSLPGESAMQ
+368 
-380 AAGERSWTNASHL
+380 
-393 VIMTPTHP
+393 
-401 LCGQFLRASH
+401 
-411 LSGESVAEGEESQVL
+411 
-426 VQVTPDAALQPATST
+426 
-441 LQAEL
+441 
-446 FVTREV
+446 
-452 TLHDGQ
+452 
-458 SVQVQSGM
+458 
-466 SCLQQAAARFSLSEY
+466 
-481 SQQCGVPEATMIG
+481 
-494 LAREFTAYQRQAAVI
+494 
-509 SHGGMMGG
+509 
-517 NGFYTTWA
+517 
-525 VMMLNALIGNLNLK
+525 MMLNAMIGNLNLK

-554 GPRYQLATFDG
+554 GPRYQLATFVG

-582 QSAEY
+582 KSEEY

-622 YPYPLKAW
+622 YPYRLKAW

-643 LRNLIEEKL
+643 LRNLIEERL
-652 RDPRHLPLFIAID
+652 QDPRQLPLFIAID

-708 VGSRTTRT
+708 VESRTART

-728 IAVAKTLQLPGF
+728 IAVAKAMKLPGF
-740 GANAMQDSAGNH
+740 GANAMQDSEGNS
-752 WPLERAEDYYLRA
+752 LSLDRAEDYYLRV

-779 AADDELKLTGVDRLW
+779 AVDDELRLTGVDRLW
-794 PALQRSLQADEQRRV
+794 PALQRSLYQDEQRRV

-877 HYPAAEWPLRLM
+877 HYPVTDWPLRLM

-901 MIERLRAVKP
+901 MIERLRAVKS

-919 VDASRYGIQQGDIVQ
+919 QDAQRNGIQHGDIVR

-966 EMGARTH
+966 EMGTRAHT
-973 LLDGEMMASDPR
+973 LDGVVMASDPR
-985 IGQGSNLNDLGF
+985 IGQGTNLNDLGF
-997 TDPTREI
+997 TDPTREV

-1021 PAKLALIR
+1021 PAKLQRIS

>member
-1 MAKFTRRQWLKG
+1 MAKSTRRQWLKG
-13 SLALGGVAAFAASYH
+13 SLALGGVVAFGASYH
-28 EVARKTVAGLLDGSA
+28 AVARKTLAGLVDGSA
-43 GKLTLDPISANALPP
+43 GKLTLDPISGNALPT

-115 FPYQLPLSEALQR
+115 FPYQLPVGEALQR
-128 LGGEQGME
+128 LGGEQGMT

-163 RVGPRGSGKWQRISF
+163 RAGPRGSGKWQRISF

-205 LVTPIDAKQ
+205 LDTPIDAKQ

-242 NQAFGTKN
+242 HQAFGTKN

-279 KPDWDHLRFALFLGT
+279 KPDWDNVRFALFLGT

-347 SDAALAMGMIRW
+347 TDAALAMGIIRW
-359 IIEQNRFNH
+359 IIEQQRFNH
-368 GYLSLPGESAMQ
+368 AYLAIPGEMAMQ

-393 VIMTPTHP
+393 VITTETHP
-401 LCGQFLRASH
+401 LAGQFLRANM
-411 LSGESVAEGEESQVL
+411 LSGEPVAEGEESPVL
-426 VQVTPDAALQPATST
+426 AQAIDGALQPAAQM

-446 FVTREV
+446 FVTQDV

-458 SVQVQSGM
+458 KVQVQSGM
-466 SCLQQAAARFSLSEY
+466 TCLQQAAARFTLAEY
-481 SQQCGVPEATMIG
+481 SQQCGVPEATIIC

-525 VMMLNALIGNLNLK
+525 VMMLNAMIGNLNLK

-554 GPRYQLATFDG
+554 GPRYQLATFVG

-582 QSAEY
+582 KSEEY

-622 YPYPLKAW
+622 YPYRLKAW

-643 LRNLIEEKL
+643 LRNLIEERL
-652 RDPRHLPLFIAID
+652 QDPRQLPLFIAID

-708 VGSRTTRT
+708 VESRTART

-728 IAVAKTLQLPGF
+728 ISVAKAMKLPGF
-740 GANAMQDSAGNH
+740 GANAMQDSEGNS
-752 WPLERAEDYYLRA
+752 LSLDRAEDYYLRA

-779 AADDELKLTGVDRLW
+779 AVDDELRLTGVDRLW
-794 PALQRSLQADEQRRV
+794 PALQRSLYQDEQRRV

-877 HYPAAEWPLRLM
+877 YYPVTDWPLRLM

-901 MIERLRAVKP
+901 MIERLRAVKS

-919 VDASRYGIQQGDIVQ
+919 QDAQRNGIQHGDIVR

-966 EMGARTH
+966 EMGTRAHT
-973 LLDGEMMASDPR
+973 LDGVVMASDPR
-985 IGQGSNLNDLGF
+985 IGQGTNLNDLGF
-997 TDPTREI
+997 TDPTREV

-1021 PAKLALIR
+1021 PAKLQRIS

>member
-1 MAKFTRRQWLKG
+1 MAKSTRRQWLKG
-13 SLALGGVAAFAASYH
+13 SLALGGVVAFGASYH
-28 EVARKTVAGLLDGSA
+28 AVARKTLAGLVDGSA
-43 GKLTLDPISANALPP
+43 GKLTLDPISGNALPT

-115 FPYQLPLSEALQR
+115 FPYQLPVGQALQR
-128 LGGEQGME
+128 LGGEQGMT

-163 RVGPRGSGKWQRISF
+163 RSGPRGSGKWQRISF

-205 LVTPIDAKQ
+205 LDTPIDAKQ

-242 NQAFGTKN
+242 HQAFGTKN

-279 KPDWDHLRFALFLGT
+279 KPDWDNVRFALFLGT

-347 SDAALAMGMIRW
+347 TDAALAMGIICW
-359 IIEQNRFNH
+359 IIEQHRFNH
-368 GYLSLPGESAMQ
+368 AYLVIPGEMAMQ

-393 VIMTPTHP
+393 VITTETHP
-401 LCGQFLRASH
+401 LAGQFLRANM
-411 LSGESVAEGEESQVL
+411 LSGEPVAEGEESPVL
-426 VQVTPDAALQPATST
+426 AQAIDGALQPAAQM

-446 FVTREV
+446 FVTQDV

-458 SVQVQSGM
+458 KVQVQSGM
-466 SCLQQAAARFSLSEY
+466 TCLQQAAARFTLAEY
-481 SQQCGVPEATMIG
+481 SQQCGVPEATIIC

-525 VMMLNALIGNLNLK
+525 VMMLNAMIGNLNLK

-554 GPRYQLATFDG
+554 GPRYQLATFVG

-582 QSAEY
+582 KSEEY

-622 YPYPLKAW
+622 YPYRLKAW

-643 LRNLIEEKL
+643 LRNLIEERL
-652 RDPRHLPLFIAID
+652 QDPRQLPLFIAID

-708 VGSRTTRT
+708 VESRTART

-728 IAVAKTLQLPGF
+728 IAVAKAMKLPGF
-740 GANAMQDSAGNH
+740 GANAMQDSEGNS
-752 WPLERAEDYYLRA
+752 LSLDRAEDYYLRA

-779 AADDELKLTGVDRLW
+779 AVDDELRLTGVDRLW
-794 PALQRSLQADEQRRV
+794 PALQRSLYQDEQRRV

-877 HYPAAEWPLRLM
+877 YYPVTDWPLRLM

-901 MIERLRAVKP
+901 MIERLRAVKS

-919 VDASRYGIQQGDIVQ
+919 QDAQRNGIQHGDIVR

-966 EMGARTH
+966 EMGTRAHT
-973 LLDGEMMASDPR
+973 LDGVVMASDPR
-985 IGQGSNLNDLGF
+985 IGQGTNLNDLGF
-997 TDPTREI
+997 TDPTREV

-1021 PAKLALIR
+1021 PAKLQRIS

>member
-1 MAKFTRRQWLKG
+1 MAKSTRRQWLKG
-13 SLALGGVAAFAASYH
+13 SLALGGVVAFGASYH
-28 EVARKTVAGLLDGSA
+28 AVARKTLAGLVDGSA
-43 GKLTLDPISANALPP
+43 GKLTLDPISGNALPT

-115 FPYQLPLSEALQR
+115 FPYQLPIGEAMQR
-128 LGGEQGME
+128 LGGEQGMT

-205 LVTPIDAKQ
+205 LDTPIDAKQ

-242 NQAFGTKN
+242 HQAFGTKN

-279 KPDWDHLRFALFLGT
+279 KPDWDNVRFALFLGT

-347 SDAALAMGMIRW
+347 TDAALAMGIIRW
-359 IIEQNRFNH
+359 IIEQQRFNH
-368 GYLSLPGESAMQ
+368 AYLAIPGEMAMQ

-393 VIMTPTHP
+393 VITTETHP
-401 LCGQFLRASH
+401 LAGQFLRANM
-411 LSGESVAEGEESQVL
+411 LSGEPVAEGEESPVL
-426 VQVTPDAALQPATST
+426 AQAIDGALQPAAQM

-446 FVTREV
+446 FVTQDV

-458 SVQVQSGM
+458 KVQVQSGM
-466 SCLQQAAARFSLSEY
+466 TCLQQAAARFTLAEY
-481 SQQCGVPEATMIG
+481 SQQCGVPEATIIG

-525 VMMLNALIGNLNLK
+525 VMMLNAMIGNLNLK

-554 GPRYQLATFDG
+554 GPRYQLATFAG

-582 QSAEY
+582 KSEEY

-622 YPYPLKAW
+622 YPYRLKAW

-643 LRNLIEEKL
+643 LRNLIEERL
-652 RDPRHLPLFIAID
+652 QDPRQLPLFIAID

-708 VGSRTTRT
+708 VESRTART

-728 IAVAKTLQLPGF
+728 IAVAKAMKLPGF
-740 GANAMQDSAGNH
+740 GANAMQDSEGNS
-752 WPLERAEDYYLRA
+752 LSLDRAEDYYLRA

-779 AADDELKLTGVDRLW
+779 AVDDELRLTGVDRLW
-794 PALQRSLQADEQRRV
+794 PALQRSLYQDEQRRV

-877 HYPAAEWPLRLM
+877 HYPVTDWPLRLM

-901 MIERLRAVKP
+901 MIERLRAVKS

-919 VDASRYGIQQGDIVQ
+919 QDAQRNGIQHGDIVR

-966 EMGARTH
+966 EMGTRAHT
-973 LLDGEMMASDPR
+973 LDGVVMASDPR
-985 IGQGSNLNDLGF
+985 IGQGTNLNDLGF
-997 TDPTREI
+997 TDPTREV

-1021 PAKLALIR
+1021 PAKLQRIS